1 MAPQTDF
8 ISQSNII
15 GILLSVVVI
24 PAANTYDDMKAAIN
38 KLDNSIVKRS
48 SYNINEERNRIFIYL
63 DKGYDFQEIEVYEPI
78 KDMTFKRSKY
88 TNQ

>member
-1 MAPQTDF
+1 MAPQLDF

-38 KLDNSIVKRS
+38 TLDNSVVKRS
-48 SYNINEERNRIFIYL
+48 SYNINE
-63 DKGYDFQEIEVYEPI
+63 
-78 KDMTFKRSKY
+78 
-88 TNQ
+88 